1 MCTLGSGPLALTLD
15 LALMMVLVA
24 VWAQSKMDNADR
36 VTNKNRR
43 LPVDILADCEINI
56 VLFRYLTRY
65 FHN

>member
-1 MCTLGSGPLALTLD
+1 
-15 LALMMVLVA
+15 MMVLVA

-56 VLFRYLTRY
+56 VLFRYVTRY